1 MKKNL
6 FIAFLF
12 VSIFTNAQDIH
23 FSQFSGSLLNLNP
36 AFTGF
41 FNGDYRVGAI
51 YRSQWQ
57 AVPVP
62 YSTISM
68 SGESR
73 IRPSSAT
80 SNMVGLGL
88 VFNNDKAGDTRYG
101 TTQLYLSGSYIHA
114 AKADSSLLLSF
125 GANVGYCQ
133 VGFDYNLM
141 TFDNQYDG
149 LNYNKTTST
158 GERFNWTKY
167 TFGDVNFGM
176 AAQYILNKKQRFI
189 VGTSFHHLTSP
200 NISYQGNDVSK
211 LDLKSS
217 IYLQFTTPIDPKI
230 DLVTELLYNRQ
241 GKYNEFV
248 PHASLK
254 YYLKKDAN
262 QSISGGFSFR
272 AKDAFI
278 VRAGYTNKDLQ
289 AGIAYD
295 INLSKFKAATNYRG
309 AFEIF
314 VIHVF
319 YKKYQTII
327 KKKPCP
333 VFM

>member
-1 MKKNL
+1 MY
-6 FIAFLF
+6 
-12 VSIFTNAQDIH
+12 SHAQDIH
-23 FSQFSGSLLNLNP
+23 FSQFNGSLLNLNP
-36 AFTGF
+36 ALTGF
-41 FNGDYRVGAI
+41 FNGDYRIGAI

-73 IRPSSAT
+73 IRAKST
-80 SNMVGLGL
+80 NNNMLGVGLL
-88 VFNNDKAGDTRYG
+88 FNNDKAGDTRYG

-114 AKADSSLLLSF
+114 AKADSSLLISF

-149 LNYNKTTST
+149 LNYNKSTAT
-158 GERFNWTKY
+158 GERFNWTQ
-167 TFGDVNFGM
+167 TNFADINLGM
-176 AAQYILNKKQRFI
+176 AAQYILNKKQRFVLASSI
-189 VGTSFHHLTSP
+189 HHLTSP
-200 NISYQGNDVSK
+200 TISYQGNDVSK

-217 IYLQFTTPIDPKI
+217 TYVQFTTPVDLKI
-230 DLVTELLYNRQ
+230 DIITELLFNRQ
-241 GKYNEFV
+241 GKYNELI

-262 QSISGGFSFR
+262 QSILGGLSFR

-278 VRAGYTNKDLQ
+278 LRVGYTHKDLQ
-289 AGIAYD
+289 AGMAYD
-295 INLSKFKAATNYRG
+295 INLSKFKAATNGRG
-309 AFEIF
+309 AFEIY

-319 YKKYQTII
+319 FKKYQTII